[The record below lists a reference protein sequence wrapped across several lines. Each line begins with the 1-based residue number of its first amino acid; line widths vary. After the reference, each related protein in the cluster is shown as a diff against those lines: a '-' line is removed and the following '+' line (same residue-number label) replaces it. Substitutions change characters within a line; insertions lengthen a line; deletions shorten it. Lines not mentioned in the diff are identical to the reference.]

1 MSNINKI
8 DNFDYKLT
16 NKDYNEIK
24 YICVFI
30 VILIGVI
37 YTNAFENNNYSCNN
51 ILVNTYLYVLISLL
65 LFHVI
70 TLLLIN
76 ANLHKKFMYYL
87 KKTNVIVVFI
97 FMFGLFFVLDF
108 LFNMYYNNILFSHL
122 ILLILIGVF
131 SLFISFI
138 YVNLKKYNIYNKVLY
153 TTILFVLVLLT
164 IFYFKQDLIKKY
176 LNDEYYFI
184 VLILLVVILIVEII
198 YMVFMGYDKNI
209 TVIISACVLLIFGYF
224 LLKDT
229 EQIMNITE
237 ENCNKALKNCNENT
251 TNSWKYNINCNLED
265 YPNYPQ
271 KSFNI
276 FNDIIMIF
284 KRISDIY
291 LVTKD

>member
-97 FMFGLFFVLDF
+97 FMF
-108 LFNMYYNNILFSHL
+108 
-122 ILLILIGVF
+122 
-131 SLFISFI
+131 
-138 YVNLKKYNIYNKVLY
+138 
-153 TTILFVLVLLT
+153 
-164 IFYFKQDLIKKY
+164 
-176 LNDEYYFI
+176 
-184 VLILLVVILIVEII
+184 
-198 YMVFMGYDKNI
+198 
-209 TVIISACVLLIFGYF
+209 
-224 LLKDT
+224 
-229 EQIMNITE
+229 
-237 ENCNKALKNCNENT
+237 
-251 TNSWKYNINCNLED
+251 
-265 YPNYPQ
+265 
-271 KSFNI
+271 
-276 FNDIIMIF
+276 
-284 KRISDIY
+284 
-291 LVTKD
+291 